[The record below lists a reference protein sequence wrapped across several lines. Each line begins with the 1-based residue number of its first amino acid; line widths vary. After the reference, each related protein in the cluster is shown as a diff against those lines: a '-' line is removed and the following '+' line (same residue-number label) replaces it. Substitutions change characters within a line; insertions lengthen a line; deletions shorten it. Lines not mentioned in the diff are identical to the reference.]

1 MNGYSRVLV
10 TGGAG
15 FIGSHLVR
23 RLVEVGC
30 EVRVLDDLSSGSMA
44 NLSGLGGVVEF
55 IHGDVRS
62 REVVHGAVKG
72 VDAVVHLAGK
82 TSVEESI
89 SRPLEYN
96 EVNVTGALNV
106 LDACVKEGVGRFIF
120 SSSAS
125 VYGEPFK
132 LPIREDY
139 PTKPLSPYAA
149 SKLSAEYYI
158 NVYHRVYGLNTVVL
172 RVFNVYGCGQPLNEY
187 SSVIAR
193 FLERIEAGKPPIIY
207 GDGRQTRDFIYVD
220 DVVDAFIPA
229 LNGDA
234 SGETF
239 NIASGKPTTINDLA
253 DIMIRLSGKSGLK
266 PIHVEA
272 RKGDIR
278 HSYADISKA
287 VEKLKFKPK
296 TTLEEG
302 LAKMINGSRKR

>member
-1 MNGYSRVLV
+1 LKVLV

-15 FIGSHLVR
+15 FIGSRLVR

-30 EVRVLDDLSSGSMA
+30 VVRVLDDLSSGSMV
-44 NLSGLGGVVEF
+44 NLSGLDGSVEF
-55 IHGDVRS
+55 IRRDVRS
-62 REVVHGAVKG
+62 REVVYGAVKG

-89 SRPLEYN
+89 GRPLEYN
-96 EVNVTGALNV
+96 EVNVAGTLNV

-125 VYGEPFK
+125 VYGEPSE
-132 LPIREDY
+132 LPLKEDS
-139 PTKPLSPYAA
+139 PVRPLSPYAA
-149 SKLSAEYYI
+149 SKLSAEHYV
-158 NVYHRVYGLNTVVL
+158 NVYHRVYGLNTVIF
-172 RVFNVYGCGQPLNEY
+172 RIFNVYGCGQPLNDY
-187 SSVIAR
+187 SGVIAK
-193 FLERIEAGKPPIIY
+193 FLGRIKSGKPPIIY
-207 GDGRQTRDFIYVD
+207 GDGCQTRDFIYVD
-220 DVVDAFIPA
+220 DVVDAFTMA

-239 NIASGKPTTINDLA
+239 NIASGKPTTINELA
-253 DIMIRLSGKSGLK
+253 DTMIRLSGKSGLK

-272 RKGDIR
+272 RRGDIR

-302 LAKMINGSRKR
+302 LAKLFENSFQG

>member
-1 MNGYSRVLV
+1 LKVLV

-15 FIGSHLVR
+15 FIGSRLVR

-30 EVRVLDDLSSGSMA
+30 VVRVLDDLSSGSMV
-44 NLSGLGGVVEF
+44 NLSGLDGSVEF
-55 IHGDVRS
+55 IRGDVRS
-62 REVVHGAVKG
+62 REVVYGAVKG
-72 VDAVVHLAGK
+72 VDAIVHLAGK

-89 SRPLEYN
+89 GRPLEYN
-96 EVNVTGALNV
+96 GVNVTGTLNV
-106 LDACVKEGVGRFIF
+106 LDACVKGGVGRFIF

-125 VYGEPFK
+125 VYGEPSE
-132 LPIREDY
+132 LPLKEDS
-139 PTKPLSPYAA
+139 PVRPLSPYAA
-149 SKLSAEYYI
+149 SKLSAEHYI
-158 NVYHRVYGLNTVVL
+158 NVYHRVYGLDTVIL
-172 RVFNVYGCGQPLNEY
+172 RIFNVYGCGQPLNDY
-187 SSVIAR
+187 SGVIAK
-193 FLERIEAGKPPIIY
+193 FLGRIKAGEPPIIY
-207 GDGRQTRDFIYVD
+207 GDGCQTRDFIYVD
-220 DVVDAFIPA
+220 DVVDAFTLA

-239 NIASGKPTTINDLA
+239 NIASGKPTTINELA
-253 DIMIRLSGKSGLK
+253 DTMIRLSGKSGLK

-302 LAKMINGSRKR
+302 LTKLLENSFQG